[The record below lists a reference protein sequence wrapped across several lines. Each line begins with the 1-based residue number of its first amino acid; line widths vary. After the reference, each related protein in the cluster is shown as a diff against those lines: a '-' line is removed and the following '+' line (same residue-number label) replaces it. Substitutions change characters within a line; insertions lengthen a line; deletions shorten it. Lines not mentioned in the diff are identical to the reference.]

1 MSDVKE
7 SLLPQAK
14 APTVT
19 TQDAVIEEQQETMAR
34 RSMKQ
39 KFHIAA
45 FVFLISLF
53 WLARTW
59 TCDHEHLEKD
69 TKVELEVH
77 IMSKCPD
84 ARDCIQKLVVPT
96 MAEVAD
102 KVNFTLSFIGSVTN
116 EDDGVQCKHGQTE
129 CLGNILMLCAASE
142 YPDPK
147 SYLGFS
153 NCLISDYAEIPSQT
167 LAEDCALEH
176 GLDFGVLNDCMSR
189 DSGGYG
195 MGLLRRSVLHSQ
207 EVGVQTS
214 CTIRLDNKV
223 RCVYDGGEWK
233 DCDNG
238 ERPEDLI
245 HDIERLYNEARGW
258 TY

>member
-1 MSDVKE
+1 MSDDTKDP
-7 SLLPQAK
+7 LLPSQAK
-14 APTVT
+14 AS
-19 TQDAVIEEQQETMAR
+19 TQDAVTTAEQDDTMAR
-34 RSMKQ
+34 QSRKQ
-39 KFHIAA
+39 KFQIAA

-59 TCDHEHLEKD
+59 NCDHEHLEKD
-69 TKVELEVH
+69 TKVPLEIH

-84 ARDCIQKLVVPT
+84 ARDCMKKLVVPT

-147 SYLGFS
+147 LYLGFS

-195 MGLLRRSVLHSQ
+195 MGLLRQSVLHSQ
-207 EVGVQTS
+207 DVGVQTS

-223 RCVYDGGEWK
+223 RCVFDDGEWK

-245 HDIERLYNEARGW
+245 HDIERLYDEAQGW